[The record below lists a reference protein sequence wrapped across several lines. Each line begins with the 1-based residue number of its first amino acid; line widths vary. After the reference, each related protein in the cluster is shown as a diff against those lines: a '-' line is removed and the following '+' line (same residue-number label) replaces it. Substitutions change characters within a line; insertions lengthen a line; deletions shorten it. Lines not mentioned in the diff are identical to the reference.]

1 MREPLAGKHSFLAII
16 YANLKH
22 INRCKYQEAY
32 SSPRIKHAHTHPNTL
47 NTLKKKD
54 LRAGGLSS
62 ASSEARYRIRG
73 VCLRD

>member
-1 MREPLAGKHSFLAII
+1 IACPSLSLHHPVSCHFLLPHLVPKHLQHSAF
-16 YANLKH
+16 NMH
-22 INRCKYQEAY
+22 
-32 SSPRIKHAHTHPNTL
+32 
-47 NTLKKKD
+47 KKKD